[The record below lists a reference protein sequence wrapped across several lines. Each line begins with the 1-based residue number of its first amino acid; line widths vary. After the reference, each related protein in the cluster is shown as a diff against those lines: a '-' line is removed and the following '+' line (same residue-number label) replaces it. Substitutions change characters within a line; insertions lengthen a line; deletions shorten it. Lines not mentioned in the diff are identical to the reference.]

1 MDHATLD
8 PLLLALVARATG
20 ITATCVQWDGDPR
33 VQHTGSQ
40 ALLSWVSVTSLG
52 HDGTVW
58 DYDAAA
64 GAVDPLTEMTPT
76 QHGRRRAV
84 LQVSVDVHDQRPGYN
99 ASTIARR
106 LPDRLRAP
114 SFLAEIAAMGLGL
127 ASIGDVI
134 RADYE
139 SDDRLVSR
147 ALVELTFNAHAT
159 FVDTAG
165 QNASIATVE
174 IDATVTSAGG
184 TELPATLAGDTIHAP
199 E

>member
-8 PLLLALVARATG
+8 PLLKTLVARATG
-20 ITATCVQWDGDPR
+20 ITAACVQWDGDPR
-33 VQHTGSQ
+33 IQHTGSL
-40 ALLSWVSVTSLG
+40 ALLSWVSVTALG

-58 DYDAAA
+58 DYTDV
-64 GAVDPLTEMTPT
+64 GEGDPLTEMTPT

-84 LQVSVDVHDQRPGYN
+84 LQVAIDVHDQRPGVN

-106 LPDRLRAP
+106 LQDRTRAP
-114 SFLAEIAAMGLGL
+114 SFVAEIAAMGLGL
-127 ASIGDVI
+127 AGVGDVI

-139 SDDRLVSR
+139 SDGRLVSR
-147 ALVELTFNAHAT
+147 GVVELTFNAHAV

-165 QNASIATVE
+165 RNARIAEVE
-174 IDATVTSAGG
+174 IDATATSAGG
-184 TELPATLAGDTIHAP
+184 TTLPDTLAGDTIHAP